1 MAGHL
6 GPSWSPTFGSHIYG
20 PGSWG
25 LYQRKLECD
34 TIVIFIQRARLVSRN
49 HAWYTRC
56 HTNKTE
62 ITSFDFIFRAL
73 KLHLIMIVHLS
84 RGGAHHLL
92 WLCNGQIS
100 NYCPAPRRSPCLW
113 NSISSLEL
121 AQGCTNVILNRDKV
135 YMSEEYKEFNLNHT
149 KCKMDANPLHVDYFV
164 PCTRISDPWWVEQS
178 VWNPGEWRAQ
188 WGALD
193 GPLVPVGQCQQ
204 SVLPHLYCY
213 QNRQFC
219 HIFAMWARLAEK
231 RQLRMVSQYRQKAP
245 IPNFFPE

>member
-1 MAGHL
+1 MDPNSLLIYNNNELPFSSKTSFWNVLISELLSRYTSSGVQLEGFGLSVILVAALAINLNNEATNFLLWTLWPTTNPQQAGRKLSMLVKASQWWETSQWTH
-6 GPSWSPTFGSHIYG
+6 GGSSWPFLVPNFWVPYIYG

-84 RGGAHHLL
+84 RAGAHHLL

-121 AQGCTNVILNRDKV
+121 AQGCTNVILNRD
-135 YMSEEYKEFNLNHT
+135 
-149 KCKMDANPLHVDYFV
+149 
-164 PCTRISDPWWVEQS
+164 
-178 VWNPGEWRAQ
+178 
-188 WGALD
+188 
-193 GPLVPVGQCQQ
+193 
-204 SVLPHLYCY
+204 
-213 QNRQFC
+213 
-219 HIFAMWARLAEK
+219 
-231 RQLRMVSQYRQKAP
+231 
-245 IPNFFPE
+245 